1 MQRWVSNI
9 KIRKVKSLPIIIVIA
24 TLIILSNLGT
34 ISALRFSPIIEIS
47 DLSIT
52 HTFSFDTPLLTDV
65 QMNNRTFTNIDL
77 NDCFS
82 YAQPGFPAI
91 PVYPAQLLLPQGT
104 TVDDLHVTYKE
115 LQEIP
120 YDVLNKP
127 ILPEQEFVRVGMDEN
142 PPFVMNN
149 TTYAS
154 PTPVFANFYENG
166 GIGYCRGF
174 AILTVYL
181 YPVQYIPKTGSLY
194 YFSEMTV
201 TIDLTQPADATLTEN
216 LSFLRYSEADQAVI
230 QEMVTN
236 PSIILTYAQ
245 TTENPLENDMETTEG
260 GEAPLGGYNNSV
272 CDPTKHYPYVIITST
287 SLKDTTGYEYNWT
300 SLINHRRTSNGFN
313 GTIVTVQEIDACMA
327 YWNSSATFN
336 DGPAHIREFCKDA
349 YLNWGTEYI
358 LLGGD
363 WDSDASHQIVPYR
376 LFTDREETLTY
387 NTMACDMYYSHLDG
401 DWYYTTQGIWGGG
414 RNSGVNDYYGELY
427 IGRIAAYN
435 ASMVSNAVRKIIWY
449 DLNASGDWL
458 CQASFLGGDLGWT
471 ATSKQYMEELRLG
484 NDTYRTF
491 SGFEEWNT
499 AHPESPIDTSER
511 LYHADLGS
519 THKTYFSNS
528 IEDDNASI
536 ISHLDHSDYNSPF
549 GLPNWQ
555 YRYNTKPF
563 FGYSQGCLA
572 GRFQAGYAGSEQL
585 MCRHPERHAFALVL
599 NTGYGYASSSNT
611 NGPSQYIQCYF
622 WDYFFSNQ
630 SNDMDNWRL
639 GKGIAYSQDI
649 MSENIDIS
657 SHAWCYAWY
666 SVHLFGDPAQ
676 TLRLKDPMPSDIV
689 FDYEN
694 PSNEANNVPITTSTL
709 SITIEQSQGQL
720 FNYTIQTAPHI
731 ESSAAQ
737 GESNGTKSCPVT
749 GLNYS
754 TTYHWF
760 VNATDGINCTNETY
774 LFTTESL
781 DASPPQISDIVLRT
795 SNPVDLQPGFSWE
808 NITCSVTDN
817 VHVNNVSLLITYPNS
832 SQMNLT
838 MSKNMA
844 SSTYYYNTSFSQQG
858 NFSYFIW
865 ANDTKNNHAAS
876 IPNYFSLAPNW
887 DITNDGICNMLDL
900 TVISTQYGQIN
911 TPGWIREDVDNNGQ
925 IQVIDLVF
933 VSNHYEESWWV

>member
-1 MQRWVSNI
+1 
-9 KIRKVKSLPIIIVIA
+9 
-24 TLIILSNLGT
+24 
-34 ISALRFSPIIEIS
+34 
-47 DLSIT
+47 
-52 HTFSFDTPLLTDV
+52 
-65 QMNNRTFTNIDL
+65 MNNRTFTKINL

-82 YAQPGFPAI
+82 YAQSGFPAL
-91 PVYPAQLLLPQGT
+91 PVYPAQLLLPQGAL
-104 TVDDLHVTYKE
+104 VADLHVSYQE

-127 ILPEQEFVRVGMDEN
+127 ILPEQEFVRIGMDEN

-154 PTPVFANFYENG
+154 PTPVFEYIYENG

-181 YPVQYIPKTGSLY
+181 YPVQYIPKSGSLY
-194 YFSEMTV
+194 YFPQMTV
-201 TIDLTQPADATLTEN
+201 TVDLTQTEEAALTKN
-216 LSFLRYSEADQAVI
+216 LTFLRYSETDQEVI

-236 PSIILTYAQ
+236 PSIISTYTP
-245 TTENPLENDMETTEG
+245 TTENPLENDMETTGGEPAG

-272 CDPTKHYPYVIITST
+272 CDPTKHYQYVIITST
-287 SLKDTTGYEYNWT
+287 SLKDTTGYDYNWT
-300 SLINHRRTSNGFN
+300 SLINHRRISNGFN

-336 DGPAHIREFCKDA
+336 
-349 YLNWGTEYI
+349 
-358 LLGGD
+358 
-363 WDSDASHQIVPYR
+363 
-376 LFTDREETLTY
+376 TDREETDTY
-387 NTMACDMYYSHLDG
+387 KTMACDMYYSHFDG
-401 DWYYTTQGIWGGG
+401 DWYYSAQGIWGGG
-414 RNSGVNDYYGELY
+414 RSSGVNDYYGELY

-458 CQASFLGGDLGWT
+458 CQASFIGGDLGW
-471 ATSKQYMEELRLG
+471 ASTSKQYMEELRLG
-484 NDTYRTF
+484 TDTYRTF
-491 SGFEEWNT
+491 TGFEEWNA
-499 AHPESPIDTSER
+499 AHPESSIDTSER
-511 LYHADLGS
+511 LYHADLGN

-528 IEDDNASI
+528 IENDNASI

-549 GLPNWQ
+549 GLTNWDS
-555 YRYNTKPF
+555 RYNTKPF

-572 GRFQAGYAGSEQL
+572 GRFHAGNTGSEQL
-585 MCRHPERHAFALVL
+585 MCRYPERHAFALVL
-599 NTGYGYASSSNT
+599 NTGYGYASSSST

-622 WDYFFSNQ
+622 WDYFFNNQ

-639 GKGIAYSQDI
+639 GKAIAYSQDI

-666 SVHLFGDPAQ
+666 SAHLFGDPAQ

-689 FDYEN
+689 FNYEN
-694 PSNEANNVPITTSTL
+694 PSNGANNVPITTSTL

-720 FNYTIQTAPHI
+720 FNYTIQTIPHI
-731 ESSAAQ
+731 GSSAAQ
-737 GESNGTKSCPVT
+737 GESNGPKSCPVT

-808 NITCSVTDN
+808 NITCSVIDN

-832 SQMNLT
+832 SLTNLT
-838 MSKNMA
+838 MNKKMG
-844 SSTYYYNTSFSQQG
+844 SSTYYYNISFFQQG
-858 NFSYFIW
+858 NFSYYIW
-865 ANDTKNNHAAS
+865 ANDTKNNPTAS
-876 IPNYFSLAPNW
+876 TPNYFSLAPNW

-900 TVISTQYGQIN
+900 TFVSAQYGQIN

-933 VSNHYEESWWV
+933 VSNHYGESWWV